1 MVIAPSLRIVLH
13 VATAVVM
20 CIGAPAFAAAAPGA
34 DPLANEAPPAQSG
47 PPPQAP
53 PPQAP
58 APVPPMNVPPV
69 MPALPPAAPGG
80 AMPPAAPAAPL
91 VHHAALAVAQPR
103 TPLVI
108 RALIESP
115 HLVRRAILVY
125 RVLPSATAPVGPSTW
140 KEVDFMRAA
149 VGPYVATVPMEE
161 VRAPGLDY
169 LVELELLDGR
179 REPAFASRLVPQHVS
194 VYEEPLDVRE
204 RLALERLGGRRS
216 LVGASFDY
224 VRFTNLGGPAADWY
238 YRAEGSYTYRVL
250 RTVDEFAI
258 HVGAVRGRSPGNI
271 EMVGLNYAA
280 AALKFRIADV
290 FRIEGSLLTSV
301 TESGFAGG
309 GGGAMDIGDPFGAKL
324 RLGFEAVHRF
334 GARWYSQVDVPVAAG
349 LRLSPIVEAT
359 SMPHATSYGVRLLGE
374 MAYDFGNG
382 LGVAIRGG
390 YQARVATDGAPGGGA
405 AVTYAF

>member
-1 MVIAPSLRIVLH
+1 MPVGANGVAAPS
-13 VATAVVM
+13 
-20 CIGAPAFAAAAPGA
+20 
-34 DPLANEAPPAQSG
+34 
-47 PPPQAP
+47 
-53 PPQAP
+53 
-58 APVPPMNVPPV
+58 
-69 MPALPPAAPGG
+69 PAAPG
-80 AMPPAAPAAPL
+80 APL
-91 VHHAALAVAQPR
+91 VHHAALAVAPPHA
-103 TPLVI
+103 PLVL

-125 RVLPSATAPVGPSTW
+125 RVAPSSVAFGPSIW
-140 KEVDFMRAA
+140 KELDFMRAA
-149 VGPYVATVPMEE
+149 TGPYVATVPMED

-169 LVELELLDGR
+169 VVEIELLDGR
-179 REPAFASRLVPQHVS
+179 RELAFASRLAPQHVS
-194 VYEEPLDVRE
+194 VYEEPMDVRE
-204 RLALERLGGRRS
+204 RVALERLGGRRS

-258 HVGAVRGRSPGNI
+258 HVGAVRGRSSGNV

-280 AALKFRIADV
+280 ASLKLRIADV
-290 FRIEGSLLTSV
+290 FRIEGTLLTSV

-334 GARWYSQVDVPVAAG
+334 GARWYSQVDVPVVAG

-359 SMPHATSYGVRLLGE
+359 SMPHAGRYGVRLLGE

-382 LGVAIRGG
+382 FAAAIHGG
-390 YQARVATDGAPGGGA
+390 YQARVSTDGAPGGGA
-405 AVTYAF
+405 SVTYAF